1 MTQTLQC
8 NKCGTQNKLGL
19 HFCTACGEKFLYRC
33 PQCSTNIEP
42 GDEYCSHCSAR
53 LNWGTATE
61 QQMDVTFE
69 QAQLTKTEQQEI
81 KRHETKQKESP
92 QQKGINPWLIALIV
106 TVVLII
112 AVFIIDKVIEL

>member
-8 NKCGTQNKLGL
+8 NICGTQNKLGL

-33 PQCSTNIEP
+33 PQCSTNVEP
-42 GDEYCSHCSAR
+42 GVEYCSHCSAR

-61 QQMDVTFE
+61 QIIDSTHG
-69 QAQLTKTEQQEI
+69 QAELTNVKPREI
-81 KRHETKQKESP
+81 KKNEVTGKMSP
-92 QQKGINPWLIALIV
+92 QQKGISPWLIALIV

-112 AVFIIDKVIEL
+112 TVFIIDKVIAL